1 MVSNPNLKKMEIMM
15 NNVELMFSPTYE
27 KTPYEQGEI
36 VRSYG
41 SVGSRPIDGHSLCGK
56 LIMHVFKI

>member
-1 MVSNPNLKKMEIMM
+1 M

-36 VRSYG
+36 VRSYS
-41 SVGSRPIDGHSLCGK
+41 SVDSRPIDSS
-56 LIMHVFKI
+56 